1 MTESGSWRDE
11 VEATVGDEVSLIVEA
26 FARRG
31 IDIEVVPADGGL
43 GYMFA
48 RGQLL
53 VRDQYLPRVLEIL
66 GQPTERELR
75 DSEPDRL
82 QRITPGVQLVTLGP
96 TPSGEQHLVRDAVSL
111 VNRELGLGIATPDH
125 VLTVAGTA
133 GGCPATEPAGLRRD
147 RTLPLGVPR
156 QRG

>member
-31 IDIEVVPADGGL
+31 IDIEVVTNADGGL

-53 VRDQYLPRVLEIL
+53 VRDQYLTRVLEIL
-66 GQPTERELR
+66 GSRTERELR
-75 DSEPDRL
+75 DSEPDAAAADHARRATGHPRPDAL
-82 QRITPGVQLVTLGP
+82 RASSTWCP
-96 TPSGEQHLVRDAVSL
+96 TR
-111 VNRELGLGIATPDH
+111 
-125 VLTVAGTA
+125 
-133 GGCPATEPAGLRRD
+133 
-147 RTLPLGVPR
+147 
-156 QRG
+156 